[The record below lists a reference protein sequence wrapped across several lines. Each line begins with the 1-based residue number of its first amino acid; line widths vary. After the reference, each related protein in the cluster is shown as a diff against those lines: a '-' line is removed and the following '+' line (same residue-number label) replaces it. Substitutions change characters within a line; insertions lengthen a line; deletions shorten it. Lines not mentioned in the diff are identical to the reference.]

1 MITAKEA
8 KEIAE
13 ETRRVTL
20 EENSCVLDS
29 IKEKLSVMIQNV
41 ASEGGKWLRLV
52 LEDDFKFLGLNHN
65 IAILFAQSL
74 EFSYGY
80 NVDTSGL
87 YVNVLIISW
96 E

>member
-52 LEDDFKFLGLNHN
+52 LEDDFKFLGSNHN

-80 NVDTSGL
+80 SVDTSGL
-87 YVNVLIISW
+87 HVDVLIISW
-96 E
+96 K